1 MSDTTPPGAPEAALQ
16 HYLHAHIPISRHLGA
31 TAAEATPDR
40 VRLVAPLDANV
51 NHRGT
56 AFGGSISA
64 LAILAGWSLLHLRLQ
79 AVGGSW
85 RIVIQ
90 RNTVDYLAPAES
102 DFEAECAAPDP
113 ASWERF
119 LTMVDGRGRG
129 RVDLAARVRS
139 NGVVAAIFAGRYV
152 AMRLP

>member
-1 MSDTTPPGAPEAALQ
+1 MSDAAPRPAPEVALQ
-16 HYLHAHIPISRHLGA
+16 RYLHAHIPISGHLGA
-31 TAAEATPDR
+31 TVAEATPDR
-40 VRLVAPLDANV
+40 VRLVAPLGANV

-90 RNTVDYLAPAES
+90 RNTVEYLAPAES

-113 ASWERF
+113 GEWERF
-119 LTMVDGRGRG
+119 LAMVEVRGRG
-129 RVDLAARVRS
+129 RVDLAARVLS
-139 NGVVAAIFAGRYV
+139 NGVVAATFAGRYV